1 MRRDGIQ
8 IHHKDETRRLQ
19 HCLREEIEAT
29 KEMGDETVTEVARK
43 VSRGKKNRTT
53 GRSSI

>member
-1 MRRDGIQ
+1 VRRDGIQ
-8 IHHKDETRRLQ
+8 IHHKDETRRIQ